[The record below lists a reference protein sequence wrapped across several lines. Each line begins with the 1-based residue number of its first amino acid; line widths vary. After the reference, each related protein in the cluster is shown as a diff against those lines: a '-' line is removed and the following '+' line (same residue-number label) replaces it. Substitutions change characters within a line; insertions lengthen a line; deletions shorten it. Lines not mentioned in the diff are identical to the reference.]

1 MMKGVV
7 AYQGEPGAY
16 AHEACRKFLPD
27 FERINRPTFEAV
39 ADAVLAGE
47 AELGMLPI
55 ENNTAGSVPGNREL
69 IIRKGLFV
77 RKEVELPIILHLMG
91 VPGARLEEIETVVSH
106 PIALAQCHNVLER
119 LGAEPEEAINTAVGA
134 RLLADSG
141 DRKKAAVASE
151 AAAVANGLTILC
163 RNVHDRLDNATIF
176 CIVARDSGE
185 DEVEAESQSGAD
197 GT

>member
-1 MMKGVV
+1 MKGVV

-55 ENNTAGSVPGNREL
+55 ENNSAGAVPGNREL
-69 IIRKGLFV
+69 IVSKGLHV
-77 RKEVELPIILHLMG
+77 REEVELPIILHLMA

-106 PIALAQCHNVLER
+106 PIALAQCHEVLER
-119 LGAEPEEAINTAVGA
+119 LAATPEEAINTAVGA

-141 DRKKAAVASE
+141 DRRKAAVASE

-163 RNVHDRLDNATIF
+163 RNVHDRADNATIF
-176 CIVARDSGE
+176 CIVARDAGE
-185 DEVEAESQSGAD
+185 DGEEAARDSEL
-197 GT
+197 

>member
-1 MMKGVV
+1 MKGVV

-27 FERINRPTFEAV
+27 FERINRPTFESV

-55 ENNTAGSVPGNREL
+55 ENNTAGAVPGNRDL
-69 IIRKGLFV
+69 IALKGLHV
-77 RKEVELPIILHLMG
+77 REEVELPSHLHLMA

-106 PIALAQCHNVLER
+106 PIALAQCHKVLER
-119 LGAEPEEAINTAVGA
+119 LSATPEEAINTAVGA

-141 DRKKAAVASE
+141 DRRKAAVASE
-151 AAAVANGLTILC
+151 AAALANGLTILC
-163 RNVHDRLDNATIF
+163 RNVHDNPDNATTF
-176 CIVARDSGE
+176 CIVAR
-185 DEVEAESQSGAD
+185 EAEEED
-197 GT
+197 GTDET

>member
-1 MMKGVV
+1 MKGVV

-16 AHEACRKFLPD
+16 AHEACRKFLPE

-55 ENNTAGSVPGNREL
+55 ENNSAGAVPGNREL
-69 IIRKGLFV
+69 IVRKGLHV
-77 RKEVELPIILHLMG
+77 RDEVYLPVVLHLMG

-106 PIALAQCHNVLER
+106 PIALAQCHTVLER
-119 LGAEPEEAINTAVGA
+119 LSATPEEAINTAVAA

-141 DRKKAAVASE
+141 DMKKAAVASE

-163 RNVHDRLDNATIF
+163 RNVHDNPDNATTF
-176 CIVARDSGE
+176 CIVARDAGDGE
-185 DEVEAESQSGAD
+185 H
-197 GT
+197 GTGE

>member
-1 MMKGVV
+1 MKGVV

-16 AHEACRKFLPD
+16 AHEACRKFLPG

-55 ENNTAGSVPGNREL
+55 ENSSVGAVPGNREL
-69 IIRKGLFV
+69 IRSKGLFV
-77 RKEVELPIILHLMG
+77 RREVDLPIILHLMG

-106 PIALAQCHNVLER
+106 PIALAQCHKVLER
-119 LGAEPEEAINTAVGA
+119 LSAHAEEAINTAVGA

-151 AAAVANGLTILC
+151 AAAVANGLTILV
-163 RNVHDRLDNATIF
+163 RNVHDNPDNATTF
-176 CIVARDSGE
+176 CIVARGPE
-185 DEVEAESQSGAD
+185 DEAD
-197 GT
+197 GMDAPSGS

>member
-1 MMKGVV
+1 MKGVV

-27 FERINRPTFEAV
+27 FERINRATFEAV

-55 ENNTAGSVPGNREL
+55 ENNSAGA
-69 IIRKGLFV
+69 
-77 RKEVELPIILHLMG
+77 

-106 PIALAQCHNVLER
+106 PIALAQCHKVLER
-119 LGAEPEEAINTAVGA
+119 LGAAPEEAINTAVGA

-151 AAAVANGLTILC
+151 AAAVANGLVILC
-163 RNVHDRLDNATIF
+163 RNVHDRADNATTF
-176 CIVARDSGE
+176 CIVARDAGE
-185 DEVEAESQSGAD
+185 DEAAGNESG
-197 GT
+197 

>member
-1 MMKGVV
+1 MKGVV

-16 AHEACRKFLPD
+16 AHEACRKFLPA

-55 ENNTAGSVPGNREL
+55 QNSSAGEVPGNRDL
-69 IIRKGLFV
+69 IVRKELFV
-77 RKEVELPIILHLMG
+77 REEVSLPIILHLMA
-91 VPGARLEEIETVVSH
+91 VPGAKLEEIETVVSH
-106 PIALAQCHNVLER
+106 PIALAQCHKVLER
-119 LGAEPEEAINTAVGA
+119 LSAIPEEAVNTAVGA

-141 DRKKAAVASE
+141 DLKKAAVASE

-163 RNVHDRLDNATIF
+163 WNVHDRADNATTF
-176 CIVARDSGE
+176 CIVARD
-185 DEVEAESQSGAD
+185 D
-197 GT
+197 GSEE

>member
-1 MMKGVV
+1 MKGVV

-55 ENNTAGSVPGNREL
+55 ENNSAGAVPGNREL
-69 IIRKGLFV
+69 IVRKGLFV
-77 RKEVELPIILHLMG
+77 RREVELPIILHLMA

-106 PIALAQCHNVLER
+106 PIALAQCHKVLER
-119 LGAEPEEAINTAVGA
+119 LGAVPEEAINTAVGA

-151 AAAVANGLTILC
+151 AAALANGLTILC
-163 RNVHDRLDNATIF
+163 RNVHDRADNATMF

-185 DEVEAESQSGAD
+185 EEEGGAATGAD

>member
-1 MMKGVV
+1 MKGVV

-55 ENNTAGSVPGNREL
+55 ENNSAGQVPGNREL
-69 IIRKGLFV
+69 IVRKGLFV
-77 RKEVELPIILHLMG
+77 REEVELPIILHLMA

-119 LGAEPEEAINTAVGA
+119 LSAKPEEAINTAVGA

-151 AAAVANGLTILC
+151 AAALANGLTILC
-163 RNVHDRLDNATIF
+163 RNVHDRADNATTF
-176 CIVARDSGE
+176 CIVARDAGEEEAGEESG
-185 DEVEAESQSGAD
+185 
-197 GT
+197 TRL

>member
-1 MMKGVV
+1 MKGVV

-27 FERINRPTFEAV
+27 FERINRPTFESV
-39 ADAVLAGE
+39 ADAVLTGE

-69 IIRKGLFV
+69 IERKGLHV
-77 RKEVELPIILHLMG
+77 RREVDLPIILHLLG
-91 VPGARLEEIETVVSH
+91 VPGARLEEIETVISH
-106 PIALAQCHNVLER
+106 PIALAQCHKVLER
-119 LGAEPEEAINTAVGA
+119 LSATPEEAINTAVGA

-163 RNVHDRLDNATIF
+163 RNVHDRADNATTF
-176 CIVARDSGE
+176 CIVAR
-185 DEVEAESQSGAD
+185 EAEEEAED
-197 GT
+197 DAA